1 MSIDWLLLTVIL
13 YMYNYVIGVITMQK
27 ENKKQINA
35 YKKIPRTFSF
45 AYEDGYKA
53 LEYLDKV
60 GKTVVGGKSG
70 YIINLILQDMQ
81 RQQNKTGE

>member
-1 MSIDWLLLTVIL
+1 MF
-13 YMYNYVIGVITMQK
+13 
-27 ENKKQINA
+27 EPKKNQH
-35 YKKIPRTFSF
+35 KKIPRTFSF

-70 YIINLILQDMQ
+70 YIVSLILKDMEKN
-81 RQQNKTGE
+81 QQ

>member
-1 MSIDWLLLTVIL
+1 MAEKAVK
-13 YMYNYVIGVITMQK
+13 N
-27 ENKKQINA
+27 N

-53 LEYLDKV
+53 LEYLDKI

-81 RQQNKTGE
+81 KNEHKTR

>member
-1 MSIDWLLLTVIL
+1 MS
-13 YMYNYVIGVITMQK
+13 
-27 ENKKQINA
+27 NKTIQNN

-53 LEYLDKV
+53 LEYLDKI

-70 YIINLILQDMQ
+70 YIVNLILQDMEKKNQ
-81 RQQNKTGE
+81 GIRE

>member
-1 MSIDWLLLTVIL
+1 MASKVNQN
-13 YMYNYVIGVITMQK
+13 M
-27 ENKKQINA
+27 

-70 YIINLILQDMQ
+70 YIINLILQDMRKNEQ
-81 RQQNKTGE
+81 KIGE